1 MSDPMDP
8 CVPMV
13 GTDTQST
20 MTPNWTIDVSDVRT
34 VKVSN
39 ISLHASEQEV
49 KEFFSF
55 SGDIEYVEMQRET
68 DHSQLAYVTFKESQ
82 GADTAMLLT
91 GATVVD
97 LSVDITP
104 AEDYKLPPE
113 IVAKL
118 AKESDVPGAA
128 GSAVQKAEE
137 VVSSMLAKGFVLGK
151 DALNKAKEFDEKLH
165 LTSNATATV
174 ASLDQKIGLSD
185 KMREMNERFQFSE
198 KTKSVLDTAGSA
210 IMSNRYVFT
219 SAAWVSSAL
228 NMVAKAAEDVSVKTK
243 EKIEKAE
250 EEKRESIYRE
260 RTDMISNFAQIHLD
274 ESSIDELATLPLD
287 HSGDM
292 GKLGII

>member
-1 MSDPMDP
+1 MS
-8 CVPMV
+8 
-13 GTDTQST
+13 
-20 MTPNWTIDVSDVRT
+20 VRT

-39 ISLHASEQEV
+39 ISLQASEQEV

-55 SGDIEYVEMQRET
+55 SGDIEYVEMRRET

-91 GATVVD
+91 GATIVD
-97 LSVDITP
+97 LSVNITP

-113 IVAKL
+113 IIAKL
-118 AKESDVPGAA
+118 AKESEVPSAA

-151 DALNKAKEFDEKLH
+151 DALNKAKEFDEKLQ

-198 KTKSVLDTAGSA
+198 KTKSVLDTAGTA

-228 NMVAKAAEDVSVKTK
+228 NMVAKAAEDVSLKTK

-274 ESSIDELATLPLD
+274 ESSADEPATLPLD